1 MYIEHE
7 ESQFNIYDLPFNQ
20 TWPVLHDSQLGQQ
33 IIKLLNQ
40 KCTATEL
47 ETTILHHY
55 CKNLTPEQIIKGT
68 QRIRIQ
74 AFAEGL
80 AARQNFDA

>member
-7 ESQFNIYDLPFNQ
+7 ETQFNIYDLPFNQ
-20 TWPVLHDSQLGQQ
+20 TWPVLHNSQLGQQ
-33 IIKLLNQ
+33 IIELLNQ
-40 KCTATEL
+40 ECTAKEL

-55 CKNLTPEQIIKGT
+55 CKNLTPEQIIKGV

-80 AARQNFDA
+80 SARQNIDA